1 MIAPVLE
8 TPRLVLR
15 PHRREDFADLA
26 TLWADAAVTR
36 WIGGRPFTAEESWAR
51 LLRYGGLWPLLGF
64 GYLAVC
70 DRASGAFLGDV
81 GLADFHRAVTPSLDG
96 MAEAGW
102 VLLPSAW
109 GRGIAV
115 EAVVALLDWYRGTP
129 APRPLACLI
138 APENAG
144 SLRVARRCGFVD
156 WTTTTYRDSPA
167 LLLRRGS
174 SEALG
179 EVVRA
184 VRPQRKLGGG

>member
-1 MIAPVLE
+1 MTAPILE

-15 PHRREDFADLA
+15 PHRQADFADLA
-26 TLWADAAVTR
+26 ALWADPAVTR
-36 WIGGRPFTAEESWAR
+36 WIGGRPSTPEESWAR

-81 GLADFHRAVTPSLDG
+81 GLADFRRAITPSLDG

-102 VLLPSAW
+102 VLRREAW
-109 GRGIAV
+109 GRGIAG
-115 EAVVALLDWYRGTP
+115 EAVGALLGWYRATP

-156 WTTTTYRDSPA
+156 WVATTYRDAPA
-167 LLLRRGS
+167 LLLRR
-174 SEALG
+174 
-179 EVVRA
+179 R
-184 VRPQRKLGGG
+184 